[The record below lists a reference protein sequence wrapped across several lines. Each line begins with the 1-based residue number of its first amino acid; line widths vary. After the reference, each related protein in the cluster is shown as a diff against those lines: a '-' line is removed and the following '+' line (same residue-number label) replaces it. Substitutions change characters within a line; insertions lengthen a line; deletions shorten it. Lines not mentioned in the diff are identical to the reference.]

1 VLSEK
6 LQIRNQRELVRY
18 LARAIME
25 VELGPYFHPKHCRAS
40 ENDAL
45 AFLDYWGLEDT
56 IRILEAQDEE
66 LLSQAITEAWF
77 AGAWE
82 GYEEENDNA

>member
-1 VLSEK
+1 MLSEK
-6 LQIRNQRELVRY
+6 LGIRNQRELVRY
-18 LARAIME
+18 LARAIMAA
-25 VELGPYFHPKHCRAS
+25 ELGPDFHPRHCVPS

-56 IRILEAQDEE
+56 VRILEAQDEE
-66 LLSQAITEAWF
+66 LLLRAIGEAWN

-82 GYEEENDNA
+82 GYEDEEP

>member
-1 VLSEK
+1 MLSEK
-6 LQIRNQRELVRY
+6 LQIRNQRELIRY
-18 LARAIME
+18 LARAIMAA
-25 VELGPYFHPKHCRAS
+25 ELGPDFHPQYCTPN

-56 IRILEAQDEE
+56 VRILEAQDEE
-66 LLSQAITEAWF
+66 LLSWAISEAWH

-82 GYEEENDNA
+82 GYEEEN

>member
-1 VLSEK
+1 MLSEK
-6 LQIRNQRELVRY
+6 LGIRNQRELIRY

-25 VELGPYFHPKHCRAS
+25 VELGPYFHPRHCVPS

-45 AFLDYWGLEDT
+45 AFLDYWGLDET
-56 IRILEAQDEE
+56 LRILETQDREA
-66 LLSQAITEAWF
+66 LAQAIDEAWK

-82 GYEEENDNA
+82 GYEEDMEY